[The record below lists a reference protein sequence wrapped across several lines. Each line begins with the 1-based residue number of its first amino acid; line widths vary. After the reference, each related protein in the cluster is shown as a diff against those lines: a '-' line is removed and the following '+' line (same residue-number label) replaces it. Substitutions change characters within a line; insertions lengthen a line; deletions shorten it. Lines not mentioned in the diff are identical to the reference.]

1 MKSTKFET
9 ATFGAGCFWEPQ
21 MVFDRV
27 KGVKE
32 TEVGYTGGNIKNP
45 SYLMVC
51 TGLTDHAEAVQIK
64 FDPKIVSYEKLLKIF
79 WETHDPTQVNRQ
91 GVNIGNEYRSA
102 IFYHTPE
109 QRKLAE
115 KTKAEVEKKAERQG
129 LKVATQ
135 ILPAGEFY
143 RAEEYHQ
150 KFLEK
155 TGLKT
160 C

>member
-1 MKSTKFET
+1 MNGEKLET

-21 MVFDRV
+21 MVFDHVR
-27 KGVKE
+27 GVKE

-45 SYLMVC
+45 PYLIVC
-51 TGLTDHAEAVQIK
+51 TGLTGHAEVVRIK
-64 FDPKIVSYEKLLKIF
+64 FDPKTVSYEKLLKIF
-79 WETHDPTQVNRQ
+79 WEIHDPTQANRQ
-91 GVNIGNEYRSA
+91 GVNIGNEYRSS

-109 QRKLAE
+109 QKKLAE
-115 KTKAEVEKKAERQG
+115 KTKAEVEKKAERKG
-129 LKVATQ
+129 LKVTTK